1 MAESLVGTSGTAGRL
16 ADGEAQP
23 ARLESLR
30 IAVPDHQPC
39 GLGANDLAAKMKK
52 LAQKPAHIRRGRVR
66 PSPRNSQLPPV
77 GTIPVPLLGLRI
89 ATP

>member
-30 IAVPDHQPC
+30 IVVPDHQPC

-52 LAQKPAHIRRGRVR
+52 LA
-66 PSPRNSQLPPV
+66 
-77 GTIPVPLLGLRI
+77 
-89 ATP
+89 